1 MEKVTTITPQK
12 ATKEQRRADVSALL
26 AKRMSYGDV
35 KKLLAEKHGV
45 TQSTIQSDIKAV
57 YELWAE
63 QGREQQAGNL
73 TLAIENCLE
82 EIRRIRVNLN
92 GRPDSRGTATIQ
104 LHPKD
109 EYRYSMA
116 LLKWES
122 HLAKLQGLLIGRVD
136 VTSQGEPMTVAMNLP
151 AGPFGDLEAV
161 LWN

>member
-35 KKLLAEKHGV
+35 KKALAEKHGV
-45 TQSTIQSDIKAV
+45 TQSTIQNDIKAV

-136 VTSQGEPMTVAMNLP
+136 VTSQGEPMTVSMNLP

-161 LWN
+161 

>member
-45 TQSTIQSDIKAV
+45 TQSTIQNDIKAV

-92 GRPDSRGTATIQ
+92 GRPASRGTATIQ

-161 LWN
+161 

>member
-45 TQSTIQSDIKAV
+45 AQSTIQNDIKAV

-161 LWN
+161 

>member
-1 MEKVTTITPQK
+1 MEKVTKISTKT
-12 ATKEQRRADVSALL
+12 ATKEQRRADVSELL
-26 AKRMSYGDV
+26 AKRMSYGEV
-35 KKLLAEKHGV
+35 KKVLAEKHGV
-45 TQSTIQSDIKAV
+45 SQSTIQNDIKAV

-82 EIRRIRVNLN
+82 EIRRIRFNLG
-92 GRPDSRGTATIQ
+92 GRPDSRGTPTIQ
-104 LHPKD
+104 LPPRD
-109 EYRYSMA
+109 EFRYSMA

-136 VTSQGEPMTVAMNLP
+136 VTSQGEPMPVAMHLP

-161 LWN
+161 

>member
-45 TQSTIQSDIKAV
+45 TQSTIQNDIKAV

-161 LWN
+161 